1 MKRFVILD
9 GLDDV
14 AVALEK
20 LSCGDCV
27 AQVELINDIPAGHKF
42 SLKNIAKGAPLRKYG
57 QIIGKAKRVISVGEH
72 VHLNN
77 LEMDDELKRDCFVD
91 FKSGSD
97 QELFKEEFM
106 GYVRE
111 NGAVGTRN
119 YIGIIA
125 TVNCSVTV
133 VEQIC
138 NYFKYGDGKSLL
150 ADASE
155 IHGIVPIKHGLGCG
169 MSSKGEGFEILQ
181 RTISGYIC
189 HPNFCSVL
197 LIGLGCEV
205 NNIDSLSLDAS
216 NNNLETLEIQNAG
229 GTVKAVEKGI
239 ICVTEMIRKNIGNQ
253 RRPVD
258 AKHLMLSLQCGGSDG
273 YSGISA
279 NPVLGKAV
287 DLLVGCGGTAVLG
300 ETPEIYGAEH
310 LLYSRA
316 YSEDVVKKLQTTIKW
331 WESYVQR
338 YGGSMDNNPS
348 PGNQAGGLTTILEK
362 SLGAV
367 AKSGTS
373 KLIDVYKYAESID
386 KAGFVFMD
394 TPGYDPVSVTGH
406 IAGGCNIVCFTTG
419 RGSAFGSLPSPTVKI
434 SSNTLLYQTQGDDID
449 LNAGTIV
456 EGLQDLDQLGE
467 SLFKLILRVASG
479 EKTQSEING
488 YGYNEFLPWQ
498 IGSVM

>member
-1 MKRFVILD
+1 M
-9 GLDDV
+9 
-14 AVALEK
+14 ALGFFRSWTE
-20 LSCGDCV
+20 
-27 AQVELINDIPAGHKF
+27 
-42 SLKNIAKGAPLRKYG
+42 
-57 QIIGKAKRVISVGEH
+57 
-72 VHLNN
+72 
-77 LEMDDELKRDCFVD
+77 RD
-91 FKSGSD
+91 
-97 QELFKEEFM
+97 
-106 GYVRE
+106 
-111 NGAVGTRN
+111 
-119 YIGIIA
+119 
-125 TVNCSVTV
+125 
-133 VEQIC
+133 
-138 NYFKYGDGKSLL
+138 
-150 ADASE
+150 
-155 IHGIVPIKHGLGCG
+155 
-169 MSSKGEGFEILQ
+169 
-181 RTISGYIC
+181 
-189 HPNFCSVL
+189 
-197 LIGLGCEV
+197 
-205 NNIDSLSLDAS
+205 
-216 NNNLETLEIQNAG
+216 NLETLEIQNAG
-229 GTVKAVEKGI
+229 GTVKSVERGI
-239 ICVTEMIRKNIGNQ
+239 ICVTEIIRKNMGSQ

-287 DLLVGCGGTAVLG
+287 DQLVSCGGTAVLG

-316 YSEDVVKKLQTTIKW
+316 YSKDVVKKLQTTIRW

-348 PGNQAGGLTTILEK
+348 PGNHAGGLTTILEK

-434 SSNTLLYQTQGDDID
+434 SSNSLLYQTQADDID
-449 LNAGTIV
+449 LNAGTIM
-456 EGLQDLDQLGE
+456 EGLEDLDQLGE
-467 SLFKLILRVASG
+467 SLFQLILRVASG
-479 EKTQSEING
+479 EKTKSEVNG

-498 IGSVM
+498 IGAVM